1 VEVEHVAKDLGALST
16 DERMAALLADA
27 PELLALIEDLTASI
41 SEVRHRV
48 GPLLQEVS
56 EHGVWQ
62 LRRVRVQQFEAY
74 LRPFHKQHMAL
85 C

>member
-1 VEVEHVAKDLGALST
+1 LEHVVLVGLFNCYSFCKLVTRSLAPAVEVEHVAKDLGALSG

-56 EHGVWQ
+56 P
-62 LRRVRVQQFEAY
+62 L
-74 LRPFHKQHMAL
+74 
-85 C
+85 